1 MLNDDKQ
8 NIERFIAKA
17 MRENKSKRVP
27 NTENAGFDVYNNAWA
42 MAIAV
47 DMVDFKKVLSYYK
60 RWAIIRIIQGFTN
73 TVIRAAKKDNE
84 NFVDAYVNGDQV
96 IVILRAETKS
106 KIKDNLDTAILIN
119 SIVNYLFPT
128 LMRENGYDKE
138 VYFGIGLSLS
148 SDNSLIKYGERKSI
162 KHSFFTTMG
171 TAINNA
177 SILSN
182 IANRG
187 YPQILMNNSIA
198 YNLYDDKEWSKWIEK
213 KWIKEVFLY
222 DEEIEGRIWGVNIRY
237 NEYANYGKNK

>member
-17 MRENKSKRVP
+17 MRENTSKRLP
-27 NTENAGFDVYNNAWA
+27 NTENAGYDVYNNAFA

-47 DMVDFKKVLSYYK
+47 DMVDFKKALSYYK

-73 TVIRAAKKDNE
+73 TVIQAAKKGNK
-84 NFVDAYVNGDQV
+84 NFVDAYLNGDQV
-96 IVILRAETKS
+96 IVILRAETKP
-106 KIKDNLDTAILIN
+106 KIKENLDTAILIN
-119 SIVNYLFPT
+119 SIVNYLLPT

-148 SDNSLIKYGERKSI
+148 DDNSLIKYGERQSI

-182 IANRG
+182 IANRD
-187 YPQILMNNSIA
+187 YPKILMNDLIIH
-198 YNLYDDKEWSKWIEK
+198 NLYDDKECSKWIEK

-222 DEEIEGRIWGVNIRY
+222 DEEIEGRIWGTNIRY
-237 NEYANYGKNK
+237 NEYANYEKNK